1 MDDNHVFR
9 GRKKNSGYN
18 RHTFDRKNHHFEHYG
33 VPYSMGPKW
42 RRRKY
47 SDEDQIFLTVWDD
60 DKPEESDIG
69 LDAENGTLERWFKVT
84 IPNGRKYE
92 KTWLINSMQDL
103 CNVPFIPVDFHYD
116 KHRARFFV
124 QDPTAAYA
132 LKDISHKICDE
143 TNQKIPIFVSPSVV
157 PYSVRNKFTSEQ
169 MDQLKV
175 TVMKRYDASQK
186 ALDLQKFRFD
196 QDLMN
201 SDIDMMLN
209 RRSCMVA
216 TLQIIQSNI
225 PELLALN
232 LCNNKLYQLDG
243 LSDVIEKAPQVKI
256 LNLSKNKLK
265 SVWELE
271 KVKELNLE
279 ELWVEG
285 NPFCNH
291 FMDQSDYVSA
301 IRDLFPKLLRLDGK
315 ELLIST
321 GMDIEV
327 PQLSKETCTESELI
341 KNLVLQFLKEY
352 YLFYDNG
359 DRLQLIDAYHDEAC
373 FSLAVPFN
381 FSDPNLSNLEEY
393 FKHNRDIK
401 KLQDSYMRMRLLKHT
416 KRDIV
421 DSLSLLPKT
430 QHDLDSFWVDVCCH
444 TDMMLC
450 FSVNGLF
457 KEVEGKCQGC
467 VRAFTRIFIAT
478 HYSNSRICIM
488 NDELI
493 VRNASPKEIQNA
505 FISLPT
511 ASTSSKSPLSEEQQE
526 MVKSFSMQSKMKL
539 NWSQKCL
546 EDNSWDYNKAAEIF
560 TILQNEGKIPKD
572 FFE

>member
-1 MDDNHVFR
+1 
-9 GRKKNSGYN
+9 
-18 RHTFDRKNHHFEHYG
+18 
-33 VPYSMGPKW
+33 
-42 RRRKY
+42 
-47 SDEDQIFLTVWDD
+47 
-60 DKPEESDIG
+60 
-69 LDAENGTLERWFKVT
+69 
-84 IPNGRKYE
+84 
-92 KTWLINSMQDL
+92 
-103 CNVPFIPVDFHYD
+103 
-116 KHRARFFV
+116 
-124 QDPTAAYA
+124 
-132 LKDISHKICDE
+132 
-143 TNQKIPIFVSPSVV
+143 
-157 PYSVRNKFTSEQ
+157 
-169 MDQLKV
+169 
-175 TVMKRYDASQK
+175 
-186 ALDLQKFRFD
+186 
-196 QDLMN
+196 
-201 SDIDMMLN
+201 
-209 RRSCMVA
+209 
-216 TLQIIQSNI
+216 
-225 PELLALN
+225 
-232 LCNNKLYQLDG
+232 
-243 LSDVIEKAPQVKI
+243 
-256 LNLSKNKLK
+256 
-265 SVWELE
+265 
-271 KVKELNLE
+271 
-279 ELWVEG
+279 
-285 NPFCNH
+285 
-291 FMDQSDYVSA
+291 
-301 IRDLFPKLLRLDGK
+301 
-315 ELLIST
+315 
-321 GMDIEV
+321 MDIEV